1 MRDQAFYFVIY
12 VNPHGLSDANQI
24 LHKQSSSTG
33 RACIMSDLCILLWSI
48 FILMFIGLARRCY
61 CWHQSKRMY
70 PAVANVDREVNLEE
84 VQREREEVIR
94 NRLKECSNWRHHSLS
109 SLHWKWCVMSWG
121 PRRSS
126 APSGPDCA
134 SRLGH
139 KASWWT
145 VSPLVSFLLLDSY
158 W

>member
-1 MRDQAFYFVIY
+1 MRDQAFYSVIY
-12 VNPHGLSDANQI
+12 VNPHRLSDPNQI

-109 SLHWKWCVMSWG
+109 SLHWKWCLVSWG
-121 PRRSS
+121 QQCPIWTRLW
-126 APSGPDCA
+126 A
-134 SRLGH
+134 SKLGLQSLGSH
-139 KASWWT
+139 KTSWWR
-145 VSPLVSFLLLDSY
+145 P
-158 W
+158 WQWGW